1 MVLPPVRKCLQTSPW
16 ERPEPGSQGAV
27 LRTGARE
34 EAVAADQG
42 PTAELGG
49 LVGPLAEARLS
60 TPTTWGAL
68 QGKAWLVL
76 FFKELGRE
84 ELPGRQPLSEYW
96 LGFFTRS
103 RESKLKAQERCLQA
117 PSHQVYLLFS

>member
-27 LRTGARE
+27 PRTGARE
-34 EAVAADQG
+34 AAVAADQG
-42 PTAELGG
+42 PTAEPGG

-76 FFKELGRE
+76 FFKELGRGE
-84 ELPGRQPLSEYW
+84 AAREPATLSIGWGSSLGPGNPN
-96 LGFFTRS
+96 
-103 RESKLKAQERCLQA
+103 
-117 PSHQVYLLFS
+117 